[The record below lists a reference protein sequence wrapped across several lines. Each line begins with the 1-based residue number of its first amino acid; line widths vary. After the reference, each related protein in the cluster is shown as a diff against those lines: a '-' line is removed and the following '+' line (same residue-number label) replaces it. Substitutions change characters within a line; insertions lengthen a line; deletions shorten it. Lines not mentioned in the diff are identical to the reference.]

1 MKPRVLFVLKYREQ
15 PYDAGAKD
23 WSYSGSGKPLC
34 SGLFNSANMACEM
47 LKRLGYASE
56 IVHVRDGN
64 DIHRECV
71 KFKADVCIIE
81 AFWCPPYKF
90 GDLIKALPKT
100 RFIVRNHSET
110 PFLSS
115 EGIAFGWMKEYAGF
129 PNVLIAPNSMR
140 MFGDTRAMGISSD
153 RLRYLPNYYSH
164 DKKAVKASK
173 WAHLGE
179 LNVGCFGAVRPLKNV
194 IIQALAAIQ
203 FARDND
209 VHLRF
214 HINGNRVEGNGGPI
228 LKNVRSIFQGAGDAI
243 ELVEHNW
250 MDSEDFR
257 GLIGTMDL
265 VTQVSLSETFN
276 IVLADAVFAG
286 VPVIGSA
293 EVPWL
298 VNCCAAR
305 PNSRPDIERKIYKA
319 LGFWSKRLVK
329 RNQAN
334 IERHNAES
342 MAQWNKV
349 LLSL

>member
-15 PYDAGAKD
+15 PYDVCAKD

-34 SGLFNSANMACEM
+34 SGLFNSASMACDM
-47 LKRLGYASE
+47 LKMLGYEAE
-56 IVHVRDGN
+56 IIHVTDGN

-71 KFKADVCIIE
+71 RFKADICIIE

-90 GDLIKALPKT
+90 GDLLKALPKT

-115 EGIAFGWMKEYAGF
+115 EGIAFGWMKEYAEF
-129 PNVLIAPNSMR
+129 PNVWIAPNSMR
-140 MFGDTRAMGISSD
+140 MFGDSLAMGIPLNK
-153 RLRYLPNYYSH
+153 LRCLPNYYSH
-164 DKKAVKASK
+164 DKKHPIGSK
-173 WAHLGE
+173 WASLGE

-228 LKNVRSIFQGAGDAI
+228 LKNLRHIFEKSGGSELI
-243 ELVEHNW
+243 EHDW
-250 MDSEDFR
+250 MDSQDFR
-257 GLIGTMDL
+257 SLIGTMDL

-286 VPVIGSA
+286 VPVVGSA

-298 VNCCAAR
+298 VSCCAAR

-329 RNQAN
+329 RNQSN
-334 IERHNAES
+334 IEKYNAHS
-342 MAQWNKV
+342 IAQWNKV